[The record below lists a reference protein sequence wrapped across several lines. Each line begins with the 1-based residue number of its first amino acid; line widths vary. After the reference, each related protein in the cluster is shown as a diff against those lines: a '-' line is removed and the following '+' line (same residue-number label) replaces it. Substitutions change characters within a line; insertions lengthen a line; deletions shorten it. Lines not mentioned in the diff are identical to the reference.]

1 MMKLVD
7 EAAIRPCLGLSHS
20 LPTPLS
26 SQTALFLL
34 HPFSLLFWLLLHPPF
49 PPAGPLLRKGDTR
62 GPSAVSPIT
71 SQKEKKKT
79 KTKKPASPGS
89 KKQALPKG
97 SLVLR
102 LSRQPEYL
110 IVLECQ
116 ERQGSPW
123 HLCLCRGGNGL
134 RPARSSHWSEEGCLA
149 SGYKDSLDP
158 RPGLL
163 KRDAHSRA
171 EGL

>member
-1 MMKLVD
+1 MPRAQPL
-7 EAAIRPCLGLSHS
+7 PTHTPLLSDCSFPASSFLSPFLASTPPS
-20 LPTPLS
+20 LPPCWAITEKGRHQSPLCCV
-26 SQTALFLL
+26 TY
-34 HPFSLLFWLLLHPPF
+34 HFSE
-49 PPAGPLLRKGDTR
+49 G
-62 GPSAVSPIT
+62 
-71 SQKEKKKT
+71 KKKT
-79 KTKKPASPGS
+79 KTKKPASPGP

-123 HLCLCRGGNGL
+123 HLCLCRGGDRL